1 MVAEKLS
8 GRVWVSVGLNDLRQL
23 HIDNRLKNKW
33 LFPELVT
40 GAVLS
45 FWIVSVYFTGD
56 TKFEELALG
65 SETTSYQ
72 ALDENKKPI
81 HIVKIEGEEEREFIT
96 NWKKR
101 GRKGVVLFFGNS
113 QMHSVNQM
121 KTGEVNFLEL
131 LYAKNRSDTA
141 EVLGNSLPNAGLQE
155 FYLAYE
161 YWKDI
166 LPLKTIVIP
175 VFMDD
180 MREDGVRSVFFSDLV
195 NSKYQLRDTADY
207 LARQINKDLR
217 GYWSNNPNNKTE
229 DTRADMAALRE
240 TFQEKTE
247 IYLNDRLE
255 QNSLAWNNRKNVR
268 GDMFHWL
275 YKFRN
280 TVFGIN
286 ASSVRRMIPQRFE
299 WNMHALELIIMDCI
313 QDDRRVVLYIP
324 PIRSD
329 VRLPYDAI
337 DYELFKKRI
346 EALTRKYKSHV
357 AYRNYEGIIP
367 GSLWGYKAATD
378 LTAGKEIDYMHFQF
392 RGHQILADSLENDLS
407 QLGIFK

>member
-1 MVAEKLS
+1 MK
-8 GRVWVSVGLNDLRQL
+8 D
-23 HIDNRLKNKW
+23 KW
-33 LFPELVT
+33 LFLELVT

-72 ALDENKKPI
+72 ARDASGKLI
-81 HIVKIEGEEEREFIT
+81 HIVKIDQAEKLEFLSG
-96 NWKKR
+96 WKDR
-101 GRKGVVLFFGNS
+101 GKKQVLCFFGNS
-113 QMHSVNQM
+113 QMHGINQM
-121 KTGEVNFLEL
+121 NPGDVTFLEL
-131 LYAKNRSDTA
+131 LNRQYENDRL
-141 EVLGNSLPNAGLQE
+141 EILGHSLPNAGLQE
-155 FYLAYE
+155 FYLAYQ

-166 LPLKTIVIP
+166 LSIDALVIP
-175 VFMDD
+175 LFMDD
-180 MREDGVRSVFFSDLV
+180 MRENGVRKVFFSNLV
-195 NSKYQLRDTADY
+195 IEKFQVQDSIDFLTK
-207 LARQINKDLR
+207 QINKELR
-217 GYWSNNPNNKTE
+217 GYWSASE
-229 DTRADMAALRE
+229 DPDAVMGRADMAALHE

-329 VRLPYDAI
+329 VPLPYDAI
-337 DYELFKKRI
+337 DYEFFKKRI
-346 EALTRKYKSHV
+346 EELTRKYKSHV